1 MSGEENRDFVIC
13 GICLWSASLLRSSKG
28 FTKCPMCGNESVE
41 VIPVNDHEMYTL
53 RMKEKGIEVEFDVE
67 RR

>member
-1 MSGEENRDFVIC
+1 MSGEEHRDLVIC
-13 GICLWSASLLRSSKG
+13 DICLWSASLLRGSKG
-28 FTKCPMCGNESVE
+28 FTKCPMCGKKTVE
-41 VIPVNDHEMYTL
+41 VIPVNDLETYTL

>member
-1 MSGEENRDFVIC
+1 MSREEHRDLVIC
-13 GICLWSASLLRSSKG
+13 GICLWSASLLRGSKG
-28 FTKCPMCGNESVE
+28 FTKCPMCGKETIE
-41 VIPVNDHEMYTL
+41 VIPVNDHETYTL

>member
-1 MSGEENRDFVIC
+1 MSGEEHRDLVIC
-13 GICLWSASLLRSSKG
+13 DICHWSASLLRGSKG
-28 FTKCPMCGNESVE
+28 FTKCPRCGNETVE
-41 VIPVNDHEMYTL
+41 VVPVNDHETYTL